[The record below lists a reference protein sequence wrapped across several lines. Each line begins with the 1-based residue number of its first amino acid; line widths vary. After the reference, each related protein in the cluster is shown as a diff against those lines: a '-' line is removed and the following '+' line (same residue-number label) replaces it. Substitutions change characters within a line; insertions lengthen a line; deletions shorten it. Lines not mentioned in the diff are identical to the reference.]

1 MQPPESQTEL
11 GANVF
16 AFFVTKKTVIR
27 EILMTV
33 LLFWNRRFSGH
44 VFWMKAVSISIVWS
58 IPSVLEF
65 TSRS

>member
-16 AFFVTKKTVIR
+16 AFFVKKKTVIR

-33 LLFWNRRFSGH
+33 LLFWEPKIFRSRF
-44 VFWMKAVSISIVWS
+44 
-58 IPSVLEF
+58 LDE
-65 TSRS
+65 SRQHFDCLVDSERA